1 MAIIPVSQTEANLLR
16 AFACET
22 LASRRY
28 LAFAARFEDQGHQH
42 AAVVLRQVAQRRAGH
57 AEEHLKMLAG
67 LEDAPTSGLDG
78 ATCDNLRAAIAS
90 EQLEHN
96 ALYAG
101 MARTARNEELSEI
114 ADWFETLA
122 KDGRSLAGQFQR
134 ALEAPTE
141 RGFSGFGT

>member
-1 MAIIPVSQTEANLLR
+1 MATIPVSQTEANLLR
-16 AFACET
+16 AFTCET

-28 LAFAARFEDQGHQH
+28 LAVAARFEAEGHQH
-42 AAVVLRQVAQRRAGH
+42 AAVMLRHVAQRRASH
-57 AEEHLKMLAG
+57 AEEHLRMLAG
-67 LEDAPTSGLDG
+67 LEHTATGGLADATS
-78 ATCDNLRAAIAS
+78 DNLRAAIAS
-90 EQLEHN
+90 EQHEHN

-134 ALEAPTE
+134 ALEAPKE
-141 RGFSGFGT
+141 RGFVGFGT

>member
-1 MAIIPVSQTEANLLR
+1 MATIPVSQTEANLLR

-28 LAFAARFEDQGHQH
+28 LAVAARFGEEGHQH
-42 AAVVLRQVAQRRAGH
+42 AAVVLRHVAERRASR
-57 AEEHLKMLAG
+57 AEEHLKMLTG
-67 LEDAPTSGLDG
+67 LEDTPTGGLAD
-78 ATCDNLRAAIAS
+78 ATSDNLRAAIAI
-90 EQLEHN
+90 EQHERN

-122 KDGRSLAGQFQR
+122 KDGRSLVGQVQR
-134 ALEAPTE
+134 ALETPKE
-141 RGFSGFGT
+141 RGFAGFGT

>member
-1 MAIIPVSQTEANLLR
+1 MAAIPVSQTEANLLR

-28 LAFAARFEDQGHQH
+28 LAFAARFEEEGQQH
-42 AAVVLRQVAQRRAGH
+42 AAVVLRHVAQRRASH
-57 AEEHLKMLAG
+57 AEEHLNMLAS
-67 LEDAPTSGLDG
+67 LEDAPTGRLTGDAS
-78 ATCDNLRAAIAS
+78 DNLRAAIAG

-101 MARTARNEELSEI
+101 MARTARNEGLGDI

-122 KDGRSLAGQFQR
+122 KDGRSLAGRFQR
-134 ALEAPTE
+134 ALETPKE
-141 RGFSGFGT
+141 RGSLGFGT